1 MAESSGDG
9 ERESRWDDVPSERAE
24 ADLPE
29 TPSEPD
35 ETSAETSKTG
45 EMSEVA
51 GGEETAKVI
60 AFRSNSHDD
69 PPEDETDGGNGGEIS
84 DELAGELSGDDELL
98 EPGELEEPI
107 DLSALQADDALLDS
121 LGGADPDIAGADGES
136 VEAMLLA
143 WRRDV
148 DAVPLADL
156 LDTEAAASAIEAGQR
171 RAGRRKR
178 RFLVPVASAAA
189 VFMIAVTGVGLAA
202 QNAMPGDP
210 LWGVAKVLYAD
221 HARTV
226 QAAALVRTDL
236 DRASSAWDAGRK
248 AEAEA
253 ELRQAEQRLRTID
266 QQYEKRGE
274 LEAARASLT
283 AKFRGNGGSDDGS
296 SSVSPSH
303 PSQQPLPLPSQS
315 TSPTSPMP
323 TQPTSPSTTPSP
335 STSTEPSY
343 PGSSSPKPSGSQ
355 SPTTT
360 SRSGSELGPWMS
372 PSTGS

>member
-1 MAESSGDG
+1 
-9 ERESRWDDVPSERAE
+9 
-24 ADLPE
+24 
-29 TPSEPD
+29 
-35 ETSAETSKTG
+35 
-45 EMSEVA
+45 
-51 GGEETAKVI
+51 
-60 AFRSNSHDD
+60 
-69 PPEDETDGGNGGEIS
+69 
-84 DELAGELSGDDELL
+84 
-98 EPGELEEPI
+98 
-107 DLSALQADDALLDS
+107 
-121 LGGADPDIAGADGES
+121 
-136 VEAMLLA
+136 MLLA

-156 LDTEAAASAIEAGQR
+156 VDTEVAASAIEAGQR

-189 VFMIAVTGVGLAA
+189 VFMITVTGVGLAA

-253 ELRQAEQRLRTID
+253 ELQQAEQQLRTID

-274 LEAARASLT
+274 LEAAHASLT

-296 SSVSPSH
+296 SSTSSH

-315 TSPTSPMP
+315 TSPTSPS
-323 TQPTSPSTTPSP
+323 SPSTTPSP
-335 STSTEPSY
+335 STSTQPSY
-343 PGSSSPKPSGSQ
+343 PGSTSPNPSGSQ
-355 SPTTT
+355 PPSTT
-360 SRSGSELGPWMS
+360 SSSGSELGPWMS
-372 PSTGS
+372 PSTG